1 MDVDDPSQAQAAA
14 NPDDTEA
21 ADPEYL
27 QQVLEGLPSNSPK
40 KEVKSEPKSGGNNS
54 KKK

>member
-1 MDVDDPSQAQAAA
+1 MDVDAQVA
-14 NPDDTEA
+14 PPPTDEGL

-27 QQVLEGLPSNSPK
+27 QQVLEGLPSNPPK
-40 KEVKSEPKSGGNNS
+40 KEKKPEPKSGGSS